1 MAPTKAT
8 KLDFTDRED
17 EVEDEVDEDDFA
29 ADDDFADDDTT
40 GGADSADDATDA
52 GDPEDFMFGRRW
64 TWRIM
69 MVPSPAASNVSASPG
84 NGIRFSLL
92 CTTPHAQIILLMGMY
107 RIPTWISAT

>member
-17 EVEDEVDEDDFA
+17 EVENEVDEDDFA
-29 ADDDFADDDTT
+29 AADDFADDDTT

-69 MVPSPAASNVSASPG
+69 MVPSPAASNVSATPPG
-84 NGIRFSLL
+84 AWVSLL
-92 CTTPHAQIILLMGMY
+92 CTTPRAQIILFMGMY
-107 RIPTWISAT
+107 RIPT